1 MAEGTGPVETA
12 EIVVIGSGAGGAP
25 VAHTLVRAGHRVV
38 MLEKGPLLRTQV
50 QSPQGLSDF
59 KRDESFATG
68 SEKRITVPGVAN
80 TGEAY
85 FSSHVEPDLNDEPHI
100 YRDSDG
106 ADRVTIEGYTAQVVG
121 GGTQLYGG
129 VSPRFT
135 PDDLRLRSFNEGRG
149 DLRGD
154 PGGDVL
160 REARDWPVDYAA
172 LEPYYTRAEEL
183 VGINGTWEG
192 QAKTPSADRYQPPLE
207 PNPISAYAA
216 AGMDA
221 LGMRRY
227 RTPLAVITRDHAHS
241 GRTVPKDTDSIKTA
255 FVNRYGDPLGLKSNT
270 WVSLLAP
277 LRSAAGR
284 QGFDLRANCTVT
296 HLEADGAKVT
306 RVHYRDPAGRP
317 RVLSARI
324 VVVACSAIESVRLLQ
339 LSAQQ
344 DPAFARRINGN
355 GLLGAYFL
363 THCFGG
369 AQCVVPTRADKS
381 RTLDSDW
388 ATDHCARPEWIREQG
403 LWAGGV
409 IYNNT
414 SDGALPISLARTWH
428 AMDMDNIWKGYLYDT
443 SLVGDGFEDYLE
455 AGFGRRLSVAFMANQ
470 VPQRGNRIEL
480 HPTVKDK
487 WGRPVAYIIKT
498 WHSHDRSLMDTL
510 AEQCRRILVSG
521 GETRDVSAGSVGHS
535 VVRIAN
541 HVLGGVRFG
550 TDPSDSVLDPDCRA
564 WNFDNLYVTDG
575 SFMPTSG
582 SANPTLTI
590 EANAFR
596 VGDALLGRV

>member
-1 MAEGTGPVETA
+1 MTTEVEQV
-12 EIVVIGSGAGGAP
+12 EVVVIGSGAGGAP
-25 VAHTLVRAGHRVV
+25 LTHALVRAGHQVV
-38 MLEKGPLLRTQV
+38 VLEKGPMLRTQM
-50 QSPQGLSDF
+50 QSPGGLSDF

-68 SEKRITVPGVAN
+68 AEKRITVPGVAN
-80 TGEAY
+80 TGESY
-85 FSSHVEPDLNDEPHI
+85 YSSHVEPDLNDEPHV

-106 ADRVTIEGYTAQVVG
+106 QDRVTIEGYTAQVVG

-149 DLRGD
+149 DLRDD
-154 PGGDVL
+154 PGGEVR

-172 LEPYYTRAEEL
+172 LEPYYTKAEEL
-183 VGINGTWEG
+183 VGINGTWTG
-192 QAKTPSADRYQPPLE
+192 QAKVPSADHYQPPLE
-207 PNPISAYAA
+207 PNPISRYAA

-221 LGMRRY
+221 LGMPRY
-227 RTPLAVITRDHAHS
+227 RTPLAVITRDHAPS
-241 GRTVPKDTDSIKTA
+241 GRTVPKDPDTIKTA
-255 FVNRYGDPLGLKSNT
+255 FVNRYGDPLGLKSST

-277 LRSAAGR
+277 LQRGS
-284 QGFDLRANCTVT
+284 GFELRANCCVT
-296 HLEADGAKVT
+296 HLEAEGSRVT
-306 RVHYRDPAGRP
+306 KVHYRDPAGRA
-317 RVLSARI
+317 RTISARI
-324 VVVACSAIESVRLLQ
+324 VVVACSAIESVRLLK
-339 LSAQQ
+339 LSGAA
-344 DPAFARRINGN
+344 DRAFDRRINGN

-369 AQCVVPTRADKS
+369 AQCIVPERADKS
-381 RTLDSDW
+381 KTLDSDW
-388 ATDHCARPEWIREQG
+388 ATDHCARTEWIREKR

-428 AMDMDNIWKGYLYDT
+428 AMDMDNMWKGYLYDT
-443 SLVGDGFEDYLE
+443 GLLGNGFEDYLE
-455 AGFGRRLSVAFMANQ
+455 ASFGRRLSVAFMANQ
-470 VPQRGNRIEL
+470 VPQRANRIEL

-498 WHSHDRSLMDTL
+498 WHSHDRALMDTL
-510 AEQCRRILVSG
+510 ADTCRSILENG
-521 GETRDVSAGSVGHS
+521 GDMKDVSSGSVGGS

-541 HVLGGVRFG
+541 HVLGGARFG
-550 TDPSDSVLDPDCRA
+550 SDADDSVLDPDCRA

-575 SFMPTSG
+575 AFMPTSG

-590 EANAFR
+590 EANSFR
-596 VGDALLGRV
+596 VGDVLLGRL